1 MSDGKRYFWLRLK
14 DDFFDSRRIKK
25 LRKLAGGDTF
35 TIIYLKLQLVA
46 MKHDGVLSWTGL
58 EENVAEEL
66 ALEINEE
73 PDNVEIT
80 LRYLL
85 SCGLAET
92 SDNVNYFFP
101 YAVENVGS
109 EGSSAKR
116 VREFRTKKALQSN
129 ADVTPVKRLCN
140 GEKEIEK
147 EKELEIEK
155 DNKPPKR
162 FTPPTLEEV
171 KAYCT
176 ERNNAVDPQHF
187 IDYYTANGWKV
198 GKNAMKDWKAAVR
211 TWESNGYG
219 GKKKKAA
226 CTDYKPVDLGDLEG
240 ALKKL

>member
-46 MKHDGVLSWTGL
+46 MKHDGVLSCTGL

-109 EGSSAKR
+109 EGSSAQRMRDKR
-116 VREFRTKKALQSN
+116 SEQRTLCAQRSKMFALS
-129 ADVTPVKRLCN
+129 D

-219 GKKKKAA
+219 GKKKKSV
-226 CTDYKPVDLGDLEG
+226 CKDYKPVNIGDLEG